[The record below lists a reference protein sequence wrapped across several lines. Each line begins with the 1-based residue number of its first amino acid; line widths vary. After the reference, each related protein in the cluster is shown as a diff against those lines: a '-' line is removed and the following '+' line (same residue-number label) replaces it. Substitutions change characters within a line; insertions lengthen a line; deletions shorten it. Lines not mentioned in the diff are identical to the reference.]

1 MKAANSC
8 PRLLI
13 VEDEAAVLQSYLEF
27 GKDAG
32 FETRGALDFESA
44 RELLQKSSF
53 DIMLADVHLSKEY
66 SAKEGLELIR
76 LARQESPTIL
86 SIATSSDPS
95 LDIYQEALKIGAYGF
110 LRKPLLSAEDLK
122 IAIVNA
128 LQNRNQQASLVGL
141 RGSRHNYPELQAE
154 DGIVLASGFRDI
166 ARKVARSRSLP
177 VVIYGETGTG
187 KEEFARLI
195 HKHRREAEGEIPFV
209 AVNCAALNSSMS
221 LSMLFGHRKGAFTG
235 ASSSNVGYIG
245 EANGGILFMDE
256 IHTLEKD
263 CQQKLLRTLNDGSYE
278 PLGSTKVQFSRFQL
292 VAASTKDL
300 DAATERNEFLLDL
313 RIRIT
318 GLDILLP
325 PLRERLDDL
334 PQLVRLF
341 FARENIVIPEKELQ
355 EIINVCRGY
364 YWQGNIRQLYRALHS
379 LVVMSSYNVE
389 EITAR
394 NLPAFKTMLPPGQPA
409 PETRFITSNTLVSD
423 DMIRQVTRPLVEDVP
438 LDQALEDYEKIV
450 INCALTR
457 HTTVND
463 AVHALGVSRSSLAAK
478 RQKYGLQE
486 NPRRLNGNTLFQE
499 SFKHDS

>member
-1 MKAANSC
+1 MKAASSMQ
-8 PRLLI
+8 RLLI

-27 GKDAG
+27 GKEAG
-32 FETRGALDFESA
+32 YETRGALDFESA

-53 DIMLADVHLSKEY
+53 DIMLADVHLSKQFD
-66 SAKEGLELIR
+66 AAEGLELIR
-76 LARQESPTIL
+76 LARQEAPNIL
-86 SIATSSDPS
+86 AIATSSDPS

-141 RGSRHNYPELQAE
+141 RGNRQSFPGLQAE
-154 DGIVLASGFRDI
+154 DGIVLSSNFREI

-195 HKHRREAEGEIPFV
+195 HKHRRDVEGEIPFV

-235 ASSSNVGYIG
+235 ASNSTMGYIG
-245 EANGGILFMDE
+245 EADGGILFMDE

-278 PLGSTKVQFSRFQL
+278 PLGSTKVQYSRFQL
-292 VAASTKDL
+292 IAASTKDL

-313 RIRIT
+313 RMRIT

-325 PLRERLDDL
+325 PLRERLDDMSA
-334 PQLVRLF
+334 LVRLF
-341 FARENIVIPEKELQ
+341 FARENITLPEKELQ
-355 EIINVCRGY
+355 DIINACRGY

-389 EITAR
+389 DITAR
-394 NLPAFKTMLPPGQPA
+394 HLPVFKTMLPPGQQEPLA
-409 PETRFITSNTLVSD
+409 RFVNSNSFVSD
-423 DMIRQVTRPLVEDVP
+423 DIIRQVTRALVEDVP
-438 LDQALEDYEKIV
+438 LDQALEDYEKII

-457 HTTVND
+457 HATVND

-486 NPRRLNGNTLFQE
+486 NPRRLNGNPLFQE
-499 SFKHDS
+499 SLKHDS

>member
-1 MKAANSC
+1 MKAAGQ
-8 PRLLI
+8 RLLI
-13 VEDEAAVLQSYLEF
+13 VEDEAAVLQNYLEF
-27 GKDAG
+27 GKAAG

-44 RELLQKSSF
+44 RELLQKSAF
-53 DIMLADVHLSKEY
+53 DIMLVDVHLSQRL
-66 SAKEGLELIR
+66 AGAEGLELIK
-76 LARQESPTIL
+76 LAHQESPQIL
-86 SIATSSDPS
+86 PIATSSDPS
-95 LDIYQEALKIGAYGF
+95 LDIYQQALKNGAYGF

-128 LQNRNQQASLVGL
+128 MQNRNQQANLDGL
-141 RGSRHNYPELQAE
+141 RRGHPTYADLQAE
-154 DGIVLASGFRDI
+154 DGIVLAANFREI

-209 AVNCAALNSSMS
+209 AVNCATLNSSMA

-235 ASSSNVGYIG
+235 ATANYLGYIG
-245 EANGGILFMDE
+245 EADGGILFMDE

-278 PLGSTKVQFSRFQL
+278 PLGSTKVQYSRFQL
-292 VAASTKDL
+292 IAASTKDL
-300 DAATERNEFLLDL
+300 DAATERDEFLLDL
-313 RIRIT
+313 RMRIT
-318 GLDILLP
+318 GLDIALP
-325 PLRERLDDL
+325 PLRDRLDEM

-341 FARENIVIPEKELQ
+341 FARENIPVPEQELQ
-355 EIINVCRGY
+355 NIIERCRGY
-364 YWQGNIRQLYRALHS
+364 YWQGNIRQLYRALQS

-394 NLPAFKTMLPPGQPA
+394 NLPVFKTMLAPGQQTA
-409 PETRFITSNTLVSD
+409 ETSFVNKSSLVSS
-423 DMIRQVTRPLVEDVP
+423 DMIRQVMRALTEDVP
-438 LDQALEDYEKIV
+438 LDQALEDYERIV

-463 AVHALGVSRSSLAAK
+463 AVRALGVSRSSLAAK

-486 NPRRLNGNTLFQE
+486 NPRRLNGNPFFQG
-499 SFKHDS
+499 SSKYDL